1 MLELPFL
8 EGLKLL
14 KCTKKKHL
22 IERYLNNGL
31 KVLFGHFSL
40 LFCVIQLYIPFHF
53 SILWDFAQT
62 AEEFAFKS
70 IQDVLEENEELKAEV
85 KYLRDVVETN
95 ITEIIRVLDEQRRDI
110 TDLRIEQGKTSETV
124 EELEVKTQSNTDNIA
139 TNSEQIE
146 VNTYNIQE
154 NSNS

>member
-1 MLELPFL
+1 MLSTTNFTASVP
-8 EGLKLL
+8 
-14 KCTKKKHL
+14 
-22 IERYLNNGL
+22 I
-31 KVLFGHFSL
+31 VFSL

-85 KYLRDVVETN
+85 KYLRDVLETN
-95 ITEIIRVLDEQRRDI
+95 ITEIIRVVDEQRRDI

>member
-1 MLELPFL
+1 MLSTTNFTASVP
-8 EGLKLL
+8 
-14 KCTKKKHL
+14 
-22 IERYLNNGL
+22 R
-31 KVLFGHFSL
+31 V
-40 LFCVIQLYIPFHF
+40 FCVIQLYIPFHF

-85 KYLRDVVETN
+85 KYLRDVLETN

>member
-1 MLELPFL
+1 MLSTTNFTVSVP
-8 EGLKLL
+8 
-14 KCTKKKHL
+14 
-22 IERYLNNGL
+22 I
-31 KVLFGHFSL
+31 VFSL